1 MRIVLTPKNTN
12 PYLVPLNFV
21 KIKNEK
27 CWYKEGIQAAVKKS
41 FVPCTRKGYVFFF
54 AKRKDTYRLLC
65 SNTQKKT
72 TFKLLPLNYSCKEY

>member
-27 CWYKEGIQAAVKKS
+27 CWYKEGIQAAVRKS
-41 FVPCTRKGYVFFF
+41 KVPCTRKGYVFFLPKERIHTACF
-54 AKRKDTYRLLC
+54 VPTP
-65 SNTQKKT
+65 KK
-72 TFKLLPLNYSCKEY
+72 NYL